1 MNGSQII
8 VEMLQQYGVNVIFGV
23 PGDTSIP
30 LYEALHDKGGAIRH
44 VMARDE
50 RSASFMADAY
60 ARLSHKPGVCECPSG
75 AGPLYALPGIAEAN
89 ASSIPVIL
97 ITSDIPLSGE
107 GKKTITELDC
117 QRLFAPV
124 TKWSSQI
131 KQVDKLP
138 ETIRRV
144 FRIATTGRPGAIH
157 LAIPQEVLTGV
168 YTGSPKDLYAEADC
182 CSYPAYRTRGSRK
195 SLETLTG
202 HLEKAQRPVI
212 IAGGGTKHSQ
222 AGDEILQLAKM
233 LNAPVVTTISGQG
246 ILADHHEMALGVIGD
261 NGFHPHAHQA
271 VEQGDV
277 LLYIGCKMGSVS
289 TINWQM
295 PSPQQEQ
302 IILQIDLDPELL
314 ANNYRNTHSVAGD
327 AKLVLQDL
335 IALLKINHFKANQ
348 TFWIDELNRSR
359 RQFWSASEAVLHSTT
374 VPLKP
379 QRVVHALNQRISAN
393 AVIIADA
400 GTPTPHISR
409 YLRLQGRNATFIIPR
424 AYGGLGYAVPA
435 LVGAHFAR
443 PDAQLVGLFGD
454 GSLGMSAGEI
464 ETLARL
470 KIPAVLM
477 HFNNGCFGWIKAL
490 QALHA
495 KEKFYSVDFCPTD
508 PAKVAEGFGV
518 KALRIQTA
526 DELEAGLDMA
536 FAMETPVFLD
546 IVSESEVSELPPVF
560 TWQKAAEKNK
570 KPIVHT

>member
-1 MNGSQII
+1 MNGSEI
-8 VEMLQQYGVNVIFGV
+8 VVEILCQYGVDVIFGV

-30 LYEALHDKGGAIRH
+30 LYEALHDRGGAIRH

-50 RSASFMADAY
+50 RSAAFMADAY

-75 AGPLYALPGIAEAN
+75 AWPLYALPGIAEAN
-89 ASSIPVIL
+89 ASSIPVVL
-97 ITSDIPLSGE
+97 LTSDIALSGE

-117 QRLFAPV
+117 QKLFEAV

-138 ETIRRV
+138 ETLRRV
-144 FRIATTGRPGAIH
+144 FRMATTGRPGAVH
-157 LAIPQEVLTGV
+157 LALPREVLTGT
-168 YTGSPKDLYAEADC
+168 YTGSPKSIYAEMDC

-195 SLETLTG
+195 SLETLVG
-202 HLEKAQRPVI
+202 YLEKAQKPVI
-212 IAGGGTKHSQ
+212 IVGGGVKHSQ
-222 AGDEILQLAKM
+222 AGDEIFELASM

-246 ILADHHEMALGVIGD
+246 VISDHETVALGVIGD
-261 NGFHPHAHQA
+261 NGFHAHAHKA

-277 LLYIGCKMGSVS
+277 LLYVGCKMGSVS
-289 TINWQM
+289 TINWQL
-295 PSPQQEQ
+295 PSPEKDQK
-302 IILQIDLDPELL
+302 ILQIDLDPELL

-335 IALLKINHFKANQ
+335 ISLLKTDGFTA
-348 TFWIDELNRSR
+348 TGTAWLDELNRSR
-359 RQFWSASEAVLHSTT
+359 ERFWSTAESILNSSSI
-374 VPLKP
+374 PIKP
-379 QRVVHALNQRISAN
+379 QRVIQALNQRLSEN
-393 AVIIADA
+393 VVVIADA

-409 YLRLQGRNATFIIPR
+409 YLKLRGKYSTFIIPR

-470 KIPAVLM
+470 DIPAVM
-477 HFNNGCFGWIKAL
+477 IHFNNGCFGWIKAL

-495 KEKFYSVDFCPTD
+495 KEKFYSVDFSQTE

-518 KALRIQTA
+518 KAMHIQTPE
-526 DELEAGLDMA
+526 ELDAGLDMA
-536 FAMETPVFLD
+536 FSSKKPMFLD
-546 IVSESEVSELPPVF
+546 IVSEGEVSELPPVY
-560 TWQKAAEKNK
+560 TWQKAAEKK
-570 KPIVHT
+570 RDPIIHT